1 MGYVLARRRGR
12 HLWVTGRGREV
23 VNCGWVSSM
32 SDEAGLQRALL
43 DEDILRTA
51 RQAAAVNFLL
61 ARLAAAFLGAAFMP
75 TLRPRPSDFAKSD
88 RCAA

>member
-1 MGYVLARRRGR
+1 
-12 HLWVTGRGREV
+12 
-23 VNCGWVSSM
+23 M

-43 DEDILRTA
+43 GEDILRTA

-75 TLRPRPSDFAKSD
+75 ALRPRRIVAPAKDMS
-88 RCAA
+88 AAADEIVKLRSRAQREKPTA